1 MKLAKRFKLRPL
13 GEGCREIENNPHDG
27 EGSVPGKKLLQSKI
41 EVVNIGLPL
50 FAEAL
55 VDRNIPVVQVDWTP
69 PAGGDERLIE
79 LLDRLSE

>member
-1 MKLAKRFKLRPL
+1 MKPVKRSKLSNWECGP
-13 GEGCREIENNPHDG
+13 GENRKIRKL

-55 VDRNIPVVQVDWTP
+55 AGQDIPVVQVDWTP

>member
-1 MKLAKRFKLRPL
+1 M
-13 GEGCREIENNPHDG
+13 
-27 EGSVPGKKLLQSKI
+27 PGNKLLQSKI

-55 VDRNIPVVQVDWTP
+55 TAQDIPVVQVDWTP

-79 LLDRLSE
+79 LLDLLSE

>member
-1 MKLAKRFKLRPL
+1 M
-13 GEGCREIENNPHDG
+13 
-27 EGSVPGKKLLQSKI
+27 PGKDLLRSKV

-55 VDRNIPVVQVDWTP
+55 ASRDIPVIQVEWTP